1 MRTYSHSHLL
11 FNEYLYQFVMI
22 TDVHSHHRGERP
34 RSPFKK
40 GHFLKAHEWLLLSGD
55 ACAFILRELKISD
68 KFRTP
73 LTKLGYLIATV
84 ACKSPQPEHF
94 PELRKLT
101 IR

>member
-1 MRTYSHSHLL
+1 
-11 FNEYLYQFVMI
+11 
-22 TDVHSHHRGERP
+22 
-34 RSPFKK
+34 
-40 GHFLKAHEWLLLSGD
+40 
-55 ACAFILRELKISD
+55 LKISD